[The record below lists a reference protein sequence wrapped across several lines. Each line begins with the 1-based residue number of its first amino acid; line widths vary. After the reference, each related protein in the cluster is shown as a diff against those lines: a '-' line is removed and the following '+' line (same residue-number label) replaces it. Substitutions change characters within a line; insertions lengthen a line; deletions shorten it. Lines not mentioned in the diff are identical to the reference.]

1 MKKVLALILALM
13 LCVSIIPTSLAVQTD
28 ETDVSVEQSGDT
40 VTIGNSY
47 IAREFSTSGNK
58 LTTTQIINKRT
69 DGENTVLVPQT
80 GSEEFKIRT
89 IRTDEDA
96 GGDIQ
101 LPAVDRTGWS
111 VTASSEHSLTS
122 GGTEGPVNLILDGN
136 TSTFWHTNYGVNP
149 EPQYP
154 HHFIVK
160 FSDDCSKSVNF
171 NCFSYTP
178 RPTGDNG
185 NIKEYKLYYSNSA
198 AALAADSD
206 QWTLACEGT
215 FKYDGANPIYVNVP
229 EQITATQVK
238 LLAVSSSNG
247 RNYAGCAEFNLH
259 EEKAPEGTVKPAR
272 EFYASD
278 LTLASSNAVKQER
291 TTAVINGVN
300 KEGVKLTFTFAPYT
314 HRGVEYTIKEVVVMY
329 DGDHFM
335 RKFLEITVP
344 EDKKDDAVI
353 DYIDLETM
361 MIPSDY
367 AQWTIPEAGGI
378 VLMEQ
383 FKANLGQPVY
393 IQGMFFGCE
402 FPAADTQIEEGDAR
416 IRYYTGKSFTQLGE
430 DNQLCADGVTYMTWQ
445 TVAGAARSTEHG
457 VIQTDFYDYID
468 SIATPSE
475 FRIQYNSWFDNMMYI
490 DDESILTS
498 FSAIDKNLTATGV
511 RPIDSYVVDDG
522 WNNYNS
528 SVPAAGSDKARR
540 SGTTL
545 NTTGFWEFNDKF
557 PNKLTPSSELVQSF
571 GSNFGVWIGPR
582 GGYNFPGEL
591 AGILSRSGKGSS
603 LGGSIDVADRNY
615 LKNFEDM
622 AIEFQEDYGVNYWK
636 WDGFAENSQYNSGS
650 SADVGDGKPG
660 RRNNHMVGGY
670 HQMYHVTD
678 LWEAWIDLFENV
690 RSAAERQNIKNLWI
704 SITCYVNPSPWY
716 LQWVNSIWMQCAADR
731 AENGPINNKM
741 DRMLTYR
748 DAAYYCFVVEHE
760 FQLPLKAIYNHDP
773 IYGKTDTGINKDSMT
788 DEQFKNNLYAMAGRG
803 TSFWELYYS
812 DSIMTPGKYEAN
824 AQFLKWAEDNFH
836 ILQNAKMIG
845 GDPCEPVT
853 LDGNTGSSDC
863 DAYGFSAWDGEE
875 GIITMRNPGN
885 AVQTL
890 EFTVDRNTGAAESLQ
905 GKTIYRTTVHSYNV
919 GSEEDYQTLS
929 YGDTVTVSLKPGE
942 VRTWYLSPVRDTTA
956 PEITKAYFEDED
968 TIVVKFSEVVTNS
981 SAVDAFTAT
990 GAEIGAVEQSVDD
1003 VTYRVTLTEEP
1014 ENLSEITLAVSDK
1027 IRDLNG
1033 NACTQSASVV
1043 YRNNGLVYMAEN
1055 VADKTELSDI
1065 SFSTQNQFAVAAT
1078 VQTDK
1083 TGTVIAKQDNGY
1095 ILGIDADGKAYFEV
1109 NGARATSKNAVNDNE
1124 ANTIVGTREVNGIL
1138 KIYVNGAVSSS
1149 AYKPEN
1155 KDFLVPAGN
1164 VTISDGLADGELKYV
1179 AILDKSLGYDEV
1191 EGDKPGFVPE
1201 EEEPDEFKIESSK
1214 IEASVSGVATE
1225 DGGRVENIFDENAD
1239 TFWTSQSVSAVN
1251 ADNAYVDITLDKVYD
1266 LTRINYTKRYHS
1278 SVNYNCTGNI
1288 TEYVIRVSED
1298 GENWTEFTGSTA
1310 TNGGVTEIVFPEK
1323 VKAKYVRVAATQSYH
1338 WQNPN
1343 TCICIAELELYAAKD
1358 EPIVPAVDKTELQ
1371 AKKTEAETAL
1381 PNVKTDAKKAA
1392 INAALETANTVL
1404 ADENATQAQ
1413 VDAATEALV
1422 TALAMDDTPL
1432 APQFKLGDVDHSD
1445 AVDATDATL
1454 VLQRYADIIGDD
1466 YEGYDSTLADVS
1478 GDNSTDATDATLIL
1492 QLYANIITEF

>member
-1 MKKVLALILALM
+1 MKKVLALILALCLM

-259 EEKAPEGTVKPAR
+259 EEKAPDGTVKPAR

-803 TSFWELYYS
+803 TSFQVLLRF
-812 DSIMTPGKYEAN
+812 PG
-824 AQFLKWAEDNFH
+824 
-836 ILQNAKMIG
+836 
-845 GDPCEPVT
+845 
-853 LDGNTGSSDC
+853 
-863 DAYGFSAWDGEE
+863 
-875 GIITMRNPGN
+875 
-885 AVQTL
+885 
-890 EFTVDRNTGAAESLQ
+890 
-905 GKTIYRTTVHSYNV
+905 
-919 GSEEDYQTLS
+919 
-929 YGDTVTVSLKPGE
+929 
-942 VRTWYLSPVRDTTA
+942 
-956 PEITKAYFEDED
+956 
-968 TIVVKFSEVVTNS
+968 
-981 SAVDAFTAT
+981 
-990 GAEIGAVEQSVDD
+990 
-1003 VTYRVTLTEEP
+1003 
-1014 ENLSEITLAVSDK
+1014 
-1027 IRDLNG
+1027 
-1033 NACTQSASVV
+1033 
-1043 YRNNGLVYMAEN
+1043 
-1055 VADKTELSDI
+1055 
-1065 SFSTQNQFAVAAT
+1065 
-1078 VQTDK
+1078 
-1083 TGTVIAKQDNGY
+1083 
-1095 ILGIDADGKAYFEV
+1095 
-1109 NGARATSKNAVNDNE
+1109 
-1124 ANTIVGTREVNGIL
+1124 
-1138 KIYVNGAVSSS
+1138 
-1149 AYKPEN
+1149 
-1155 KDFLVPAGN
+1155 
-1164 VTISDGLADGELKYV
+1164 
-1179 AILDKSLGYDEV
+1179 
-1191 EGDKPGFVPE
+1191 
-1201 EEEPDEFKIESSK
+1201 
-1214 IEASVSGVATE
+1214 
-1225 DGGRVENIFDENAD
+1225 
-1239 TFWTSQSVSAVN
+1239 
-1251 ADNAYVDITLDKVYD
+1251 
-1266 LTRINYTKRYHS
+1266 
-1278 SVNYNCTGNI
+1278 
-1288 TEYVIRVSED
+1288 
-1298 GENWTEFTGSTA
+1298 
-1310 TNGGVTEIVFPEK
+1310 
-1323 VKAKYVRVAATQSYH
+1323 
-1338 WQNPN
+1338 
-1343 TCICIAELELYAAKD
+1343 
-1358 EPIVPAVDKTELQ
+1358 
-1371 AKKTEAETAL
+1371 
-1381 PNVKTDAKKAA
+1381 
-1392 INAALETANTVL
+1392 
-1404 ADENATQAQ
+1404 
-1413 VDAATEALV
+1413 
-1422 TALAMDDTPL
+1422 
-1432 APQFKLGDVDHSD
+1432 
-1445 AVDATDATL
+1445 
-1454 VLQRYADIIGDD
+1454 
-1466 YEGYDSTLADVS
+1466 
-1478 GDNSTDATDATLIL
+1478 
-1492 QLYANIITEF
+1492 